1 MSPTESLGDLVVIH
15 PLDPE
20 DAPTIAFIR
29 TAARTQKGAR
39 WTIDARKQYDA
50 LMEGVLPRARRDI
63 RIGHGRRR
71 PGRLGASCVKS
82 I

>member
-1 MSPTESLGDLVVIH
+1 MSRTESSGDLVVTH

-29 TAARTQKGAR
+29 TAARAQKGAR

-50 LMEGVLPRARRDI
+50 LMEAVPPRHDVTFESATVGGV
-63 RIGHGRRR
+63 
-71 PGRLGASCVKS
+71 PGLWVRFVEPT
-82 I
+82 